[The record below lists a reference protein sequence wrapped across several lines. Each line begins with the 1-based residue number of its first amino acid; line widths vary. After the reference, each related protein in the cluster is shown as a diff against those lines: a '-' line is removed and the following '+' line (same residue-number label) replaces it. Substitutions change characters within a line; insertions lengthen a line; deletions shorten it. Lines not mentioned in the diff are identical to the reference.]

1 MSSQSLLSK
10 FTYPSSFDG
19 VDLEISAIPSDWV
32 ISGSPEIRYKIL
44 GRTKD
49 MLAMA
54 AVWECGAVSYRWHY
68 HQDEAYVVLSGEG
81 FMTDAKGVE
90 HRYGPGD
97 VAFFSA
103 GTDSTWRHPDHFRK
117 IAVLKE
123 AAPGPIGAAVAGWK
137 KLLRIAGLSKG

>member
-1 MSSQSLLSK
+1 
-10 FTYPSSFDG
+10 
-19 VDLEISAIPSDWV
+19 V

-49 MLAMA
+49 MMAMA

-81 FMTDAKGVE
+81 FITDANGVE

-97 VAFFSA
+97 VAFFAA

-117 IAVLKE
+117 IAVLT
-123 AAPGPIGAAVAGWK
+123 GSSSGACRGGGGGMEETAEDCRPRAQVDVSRLFRNRSWFQS
-137 KLLRIAGLSKG
+137 RCSLSQAKT